1 MGPYSRTLLGAL
13 LGLVVG
19 SSVCYWLYKRLLR
32 SEPSKPGS
40 STEDGAE
47 APQDRDEKDSRSLTW
62 TPEATGGLLRR
73 VSGMTLVTKVREK
86 PTDVLINPSS
96 NLDAQHLQ
104 RVIELLEATEESSV
118 RKQALITLSNSAA
131 FSVNQDLIRN
141 LGGLPV
147 IGNML
152 SDPVPE
158 VQAQALNALNNLS
171 MNLRNQE
178 QLKIYIEHI
187 CAAVE
192 VAPLNSDLQLAA
204 LRVLTNMSV
213 TNEYQDMMVNSLP
226 CFLRLWSHGNEK
238 TQIHVLKVLV
248 NLSAN
253 PSLTTDLLST
263 QAPSSL
269 ASFFHTCTNDDILLR
284 ALTFV
289 ANLNENM
296 DSGAAHRQYHENSLF
311 SLLFGDLRQ
320 SLFVSLLQHQDE
332 EVKKQIARIV
342 TKQQT

>member
-1 MGPYSRTLLGAL
+1 MVIAHSKAGILL
-13 LGLVVG
+13 
-19 SSVCYWLYKRLLR
+19 
-32 SEPSKPGS
+32 
-40 STEDGAE
+40 
-47 APQDRDEKDSRSLTW
+47 
-62 TPEATGGLLRR
+62 
-73 VSGMTLVTKVREK
+73 
-86 PTDVLINPSS
+86 NPSN

-104 RVIELLEATEESSV
+104 KVIELLEATEESSV

-131 FSVNQDLIRN
+131 FSVNQDLIRYF
-141 LGGLPV
+141 GGLPV

-158 VQAQALNALNNLS
+158 IKEQALNALNNLS
-171 MNLRNQE
+171 MNMRNQE
-178 QLKIYIEHI
+178 QLKLYIEHI
-187 CAAVE
+187 CAVVE
-192 VAPLNSDLQLAA
+192 AAPLNSDLQLAA

-213 TNEYQDMMVNSLP
+213 TNQYQDMMVNSLP

-253 PSLTTDLLST
+253 PSVTTDLLNT

-289 ANLNENM
+289 ANLKENKTRE
-296 DSGAAHRQYHENSLF
+296 DGIAAHSQYHEDSL
-311 SLLFGDLRQ
+311 SSMLFGDSGQTFL
-320 SLFVSLLQHQDE
+320 VSLLHHSDT
-332 EVKKQIARIV
+332 EVKKQIARII
-342 TKQQT
+342 T

>member
-238 TQIHVLKVLV
+238 TQ
-248 NLSAN
+248 
-253 PSLTTDLLST
+253 
-263 QAPSSL
+263 APSSL